1 MRAVSVFKMDSDQ
14 NGWAGVWSGEAPD
27 ALASPE
33 LYDGIRVKRL
43 VAYAID
49 LIIIA
54 VLLTVMWVIGIFFVA
69 VTFGLLTP
77 VLTLATALVPI
88 AYHTALIGGPANA
101 TVGMRVMDLR
111 VVAWNGNRPGY
122 AQAALQTVL
131 FYVSLTIATFL
142 VLAISFFNPRGRCL
156 HDLLAGTV
164 TVNDLHLRRLATP
177 ERNT

>member
-1 MRAVSVFKMDSDQ
+1 MRAVSVSKADDNQ
-14 NGWAGVWSGEAPD
+14 NDRARAWSGEAPD
-27 ALASPE
+27 ALIWPA
-33 LYDGIRVKRL
+33 LYEGIRVKRM

-54 VLLTVMWVIGIFFVA
+54 VLLTVMWMVGIFFVA
-69 VTFGLLTP
+69 ISFGLLAP
-77 VLTLATALVPI
+77 VLALATALFPI
-88 AYHTALIGGPANA
+88 AYHTSLIGGPASA

-131 FYVSLTIATFL
+131 FYVSVTIATFL
-142 VLAISFFNPRGRCL
+142 VLTVSLFNPRGRCL

-164 TVNDLHLRRLATP
+164 TINDLHLRAVENNP
-177 ERNT
+177 ELP

>member
-1 MRAVSVFKMDSDQ
+1 MARTVSILKTDDDHAD
-14 NGWAGVWSGEAPD
+14 WANAWSGEAPD
-27 ALASPE
+27 ALDAPE

-49 LIIIA
+49 LLIITG
-54 VLLTVMWVIGIFFVA
+54 LLAVMWVIGMFFVA
-69 VTFGLLTP
+69 ISFGLLWP
-77 VLTLATALVPI
+77 VLALATALFPI
-88 AYHTALIGGPANA
+88 AYHTALIGGSANA

-131 FYVSLTIATFL
+131 FYASLAIATFL
-142 VLAISFFNPRGRCL
+142 VLAITFFNTRGRCL

-164 TVNDLHLRRLATP
+164 TVNDLHLRRLTASGH
-177 ERNT
+177 